1 MVRVAVCAA
10 MTAGIPYSRATM
22 LERLRGPPMSVTIA
36 LAEADSGVHAG
47 VVVTAIKILPGWN
60 FSKSAGLFRTQ
71 AGAVTTPVL
80 VPMPVNTIFPSFC
93 IYVACDTAFLFFS
106 VNTQ

>member
-1 MVRVAVCAA
+1 
-10 MTAGIPYSRATM
+10 
-22 LERLRGPPMSVTIA
+22 MSVTIA
-36 LAEADSGVHAG
+36 LAEANSGVHAG

-60 FSKSAGLFRTQ
+60 FSKSAGLFSTQ

-93 IYVACDTAFLFFS
+93 ICVACDTAFFLFS
-106 VNTQ
+106 GNMEGDT